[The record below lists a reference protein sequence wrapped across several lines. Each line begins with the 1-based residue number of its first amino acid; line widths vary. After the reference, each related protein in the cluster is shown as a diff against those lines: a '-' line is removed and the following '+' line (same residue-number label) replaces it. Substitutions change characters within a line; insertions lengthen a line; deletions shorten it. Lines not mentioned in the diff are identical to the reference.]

1 VPATSTDD
9 AVRAL
14 DAGLAH
20 AELDEVTLTVV
31 TGADARRWLGDLVTT
46 DVASLGDHETRPS
59 LLLTPTGRIR
69 AAFHVL
75 GLGEGGFA
83 LAQGPGQPTP
93 LRDLLAPYVLSSDVV
108 VTPSDLRL
116 FALPG
121 RSDPPPDA
129 PDAWRPSVI
138 GDGVDLLVDGDDG
151 DAVVGLRRRLG
162 EGGIVASTGAAV
174 EARRIRRGDARF
186 PTDLDGDSLPAE
198 AGWDAA
204 PTTDRAKGCFLG
216 QEAVAKVANL
226 GHPTR
231 TVAPVAARE
240 ALAPGEPVLARGRE
254 VGLVTSAD
262 GLLGIVRIRW
272 DARDDPLVT
281 ASGIPVERR

>member
-1 VPATSTDD
+1 VQATSTDH

-14 DAGLAH
+14 DTGLAY

-31 TGADARRWLGDLVTT
+31 SGADARTWLGDLVTT
-46 DVASLGDHETRPS
+46 DVASLGHHESRPS
-59 LLLTPTGRIR
+59 LLLSPTGRIR
-69 AAFHVL
+69 AGFHAL
-75 GLGEGGFA
+75 GLGERGFA
-83 LAQGPGQPTP
+83 LAQGPGQPTA
-93 LRDLLAPYVLSSDVV
+93 LADLLAPYVLSSDVAL
-108 VTPSDLRL
+108 TPSTLRL

-121 RSDPPPDA
+121 RSDPPPGA
-129 PDAWRPSVI
+129 PDAWRPSVL
-138 GDGVDLLVDGDDG
+138 GNGVDLLVEGNDG
-151 DAVVGLRRRLG
+151 DALDELRRRLG
-162 EGGIVASTGAAV
+162 EAGLVASAPEAV

-186 PTDLDGDSLPAE
+186 PTDLDADSLPAE

-240 ALAPGEPVLARGRE
+240 ALAPGEPVLAGGRE

-262 GLLGIVRIRW
+262 GPLGIVRVRW
-272 DARDDPLVT
+272 DARDEPLVT
-281 ASGIPVERR
+281 GSGTPLDRR